1 MTDFSLSVE
10 VDHTP
15 GSQYHNDGRA
25 TLKLVLDPE
34 SAKAFYEWMADGCE
48 RDLLVSR
55 DGLAYP
61 KKTEPLNFIPVG
73 AVPLAKELSD
83 EKPRVKK

>member
-34 SAKAFYEWMADGCE
+34 SAKAFYEWMADGCK
-48 RDLLVSR
+48 RDLLVSK

-61 KKTEPLNFIPVG
+61 RRAEPSNIMLGEAIP
-73 AVPLAKELSD
+73 L
-83 EKPRVKK
+83 EKMTVYPKDTVKK

>member
-34 SAKAFYEWMADGCE
+34 SAKVFYEWMADGCKM
-48 RDLLVSR
+48 DLLVNK

-61 KKTEPLNFIPVG
+61 RRAEPSVIIPEG
-73 AVPLAKELSD
+73 AIPL
-83 EKPRVKK
+83 EKMTVYQKDTVKK